1 MRQAT
6 RAQLEDNA
14 SSAPFRFVALRFGD
28 TASLWPANSD
38 AAAQRLSLAYWTRAA
53 GGDDDFSVMVLA
65 RVWCQLAVLGR
76 ARVVRNRGMACT
88 DAITSRLAS
97 GVACRVC
104 RPRVQAGTVMH
115 SVVRL
120 LCFSALAFLLPKT
133 HQCAVISVHSRRS
146 GPGLGSRAAPCWRSA
161 LRQSAGSLR
170 RRGAVTKQCPGRLCA
185 LSQRSHCPPG
195 APTSPVG
202 GESIKLILAVWLH
215 DMLAI

>member
-1 MRQAT
+1 MV
-6 RAQLEDNA
+6 RAHQSVIQRLMLIKAQSNGRKPGGWGRRGLQRHGA
-14 SSAPFRFVALRFGD
+14 CPSAVPAGRFGQGE
-28 TASLWPANSD
+28 S
-38 AAAQRLSLAYWTRAA
+38 RERALI
-53 GGDDDFSVMVLA
+53 GL
-65 RVWCQLAVLGR
+65 
-76 ARVVRNRGMACT
+76 RGPGSA

-104 RPRVQAGTVMH
+104 RPHVQAGTVMH
-115 SVVRL
+115 SVVRSL
-120 LCFSALAFLLPKT
+120 GFSAVALLLPKT
-133 HQCAVISVHSRRS
+133 RQCAVISVHSRRS
-146 GPGLGSRAAPCWRSA
+146 GPGLGSRAAPCWRWA

-170 RRGAVTKQCPGRLCA
+170 RRGAVTKQCPCRLCA